1 MRKLA
6 FRAWDKK
13 NKGFIAGFNMVN
25 FHSYYNKGLEPHVY
39 RYDVEWKLSDIE
51 LMQFTGLKDKNGKE
65 IYESD
70 LLMCEEGIRYKLEWE
85 EQYGGYR
92 VYFWEGKDWDWDEQ
106 IDDMY
111 DYQTKRISL
120 EIIGNLYENPEL
132 LK

>member
-6 FRAWDKK
+6 FRAWDKENNRMETTFEVTSQGVIK
-13 NKGFIAGFNMVN
+13 FTPLGMTTKYLEHFI
-25 FHSYYNKGLEPHVY
+25 
-39 RYDVEWKLSDIE
+39 
-51 LMQFTGLKDKNGKE
+51 LMQFTGMKDKNGKE

-92 VYFWEGKDWDWDEQ
+92 LYFWGGKDWDWDEQ